1 MAALKLISPV
11 STSSEAHALFQNAG
25 SSPMMEQK
33 LKAARIMKKLLQN
46 IVDHPGVDKYR
57 RLRTNNEKLQKDVW
71 PCRGSWDIMLC
82 AGFTVVDELFEG
94 DGGGAGLCY
103 FEDPSALS
111 AELTWLDEFIST
123 ASSLVASSSSM
134 DTNTTSH
141 TIGISTEERKVRSVK
156 ARREREEQDKMRR
169 TERLRWKE
177 NSEARDETRPRYSRS
192 QEQPLFSSST
202 QSCPAECSS
211 KARGRGE
218 GRGEGGGRQQNVVP
232 SCSLRIRFPSGKN
245 WTCTFSDA
253 TAATLE
259 GLFVAITSAEQNE
272 NAREV
277 RDLDFSLL
285 MNFPTHREFFRGTT
299 VGMMRDTERAK
310 RRASAAFASTRR
322 NHLSTA
328 GRRTGAPRASDECEG
343 ADGGLEKVVME
354 EGEED
359 AELIARPEDLERSPS
374 LWELGLCPSS
384 SLTVFPSADRGR
396 VRSGAVEAAL
406 QRFRVHGDDG
416 ALDTLG
422 CK

>member
-1 MAALKLISPV
+1 
-11 STSSEAHALFQNAG
+11 
-25 SSPMMEQK
+25 
-33 LKAARIMKKLLQN
+33 
-46 IVDHPGVDKYR
+46 
-57 RLRTNNEKLQKDVW
+57 
-71 PCRGSWDIMLC
+71 
-82 AGFTVVDELFEG
+82 
-94 DGGGAGLCY
+94 
-103 FEDPSALS
+103 
-111 AELTWLDEFIST
+111 
-123 ASSLVASSSSM
+123 
-134 DTNTTSH
+134 
-141 TIGISTEERKVRSVK
+141 
-156 ARREREEQDKMRR
+156 MRR

-177 NSEARDETRPRYSRS
+177 NSEARDEMRLGIPFTGAAFISVINATLS
-192 QEQPLFSSST
+192 
-202 QSCPAECSS
+202 AECSS
-211 KARGRGE
+211 KAE
-218 GRGEGGGRQQNVVP
+218 DEEKSRQQNVVRVL
-232 SCSLRIRFPSGKN
+232 SSNSFPSGKN

-322 NHLSTA
+322 NLSTA

-354 EGEED
+354 EGGED

-374 LWELGLCPSS
+374 LWGTRLVPSS